1 VFSFNLDKFL
11 HIFKVVFFYLSDTF
25 WRFADLTIRLSWS
38 VWESWNASVNTRSAA
53 RQKCSTVLAWWTS

>member
-1 VFSFNLDKFL
+1 
-11 HIFKVVFFYLSDTF
+11 VFFYLSDTF